1 MCIDEMEVLAM
12 KGYVDKDMC
21 VGCGMCAGACPD
33 GFHMGDD
40 GLAEGYQELPEGSVD
55 DARQVAED
63 CPVGAITVK

>member
-1 MCIDEMEVLAM
+1 MCIDEMEVFAM

-33 GFHMGDD
+33 GFRMGDD

-55 DARQVAED
+55 DARQAAED